1 MGSFVLIVYLLI
13 FSEIKK
19 QNFPDD
25 ALLVQEIHAF
35 IHFLNDWFK
44 PVFLTDNFSLPLK
57 YPNIVTFHLISSDLR
72 GGNDKNI
79 LLKNEM

>member
-35 IHFLNDWFK
+35 IHFLND
-44 PVFLTDNFSLPLK
+44 
-57 YPNIVTFHLISSDLR
+57 
-72 GGNDKNI
+72 
-79 LLKNEM
+79 